1 MSAPSRRSSP
11 SSGPSRA
18 FEVPPEVAARLAE
31 RDRLEPGWRE
41 AARRAALER
50 ERAEV
55 EEISRR
61 CEARRRARREARME
75 EAGVDPVHAGAR
87 DGRGLELAGAVGRG
101 ECRGAWVFGP
111 SGTGKTRLASCALA
125 ALVEGGRTGC
135 KVTDQRLS
143 QLLRDTFDGRGDY
156 AEVMGRY
163 CQAQV
168 LLLDDLG
175 KARCTEWFGSALFD
189 LVDWRWSHLLPTL
202 VTSQLLPA
210 QWEALAASQG
220 CAKATAEAIVDR
232 LKDGA
237 RLMRTVGRSLR
248 GPA

>member
-1 MSAPSRRSSP
+1 MSGQSPKNSP

-18 FEVPPEVAARLAE
+18 FAVPPEVAARLAE
-31 RDRLEPGWRE
+31 RDRAEPGWRE
-41 AARRAALER
+41 ASVRAARER

-55 EEISRR
+55 EEITRR
-61 CEARRRARREARME
+61 HEAWRRARREARME
-75 EAGVDPVHAGAR
+75 ASGVDPVHAGAQ
-87 DGRGLELAGAVGRG
+87 DGRGLELAAAIRAG

-111 SGTGKTRLASCALA
+111 RGTGKTRLASCALT

-135 KVTDQRLS
+135 KATDQRLS
-143 QLLRDTFDGRGDY
+143 QLLKDTFDGRGDY
-156 AEVMGRY
+156 AEVLGRY
-163 CQAQV
+163 CQAGV

-175 KARCTEWFGSALFD
+175 KARCTEWFGAALYD
-189 LVDWRWSHLLPTL
+189 LVDWRWSHLLPTI

-220 CAKATAEAIVDR
+220 CVKATAEAIVDR

-237 RLMRTVGRSLR
+237 RLMQTAGESLR
-248 GPA
+248 RPA